1 METGPSVALVAQGI
15 ERRPPEPGAQVR
27 ILPRAPAHYPGF
39 PMALQDVLPQTWTE
53 TDGRAEMGGVPLD
66 DLARR
71 YGTPAYVYDLAH
83 LENRLAE
90 FTEAFAGWGIPVY
103 ASKAFMCTAL
113 AELLAEAGWWVDV
126 ASAGEVALARSGGVA
141 SGRLLL
147 HGNLKTDEELRL
159 AIDGSVGL
167 IAVDSLHEAGRLQ
180 RLAETAQSPE
190 PAAVMVRLNVETGLR
205 THRKVLTSGADAK
218 FGMPPAVAG
227 EAASRLADA
236 PGLRLRGAHLHAGSH
251 IADPAVYGAIV
262 SALVEFAAAHRPA
275 FREEPVLLNV
285 GGGMA
290 APYLRS
296 DPFPTPGQTAGAIAA
311 ALADCRAEK
320 RLGPVT
326 VMLEPGRSLVANAG
340 VLLYTAGVRKTLPGG
355 GEMLALDGGM
365 TDNPR
370 PALYGSRYELLPAV
384 RSPGGEAARFQVFG
398 RSCESDLLLD
408 GAELP
413 ADMGPGRTVA
423 MPAAGAYSYSM
434 SSRYNALPRPPVLFV
449 KNGKAREVVCRESP
463 ADLLGGQRG
472 LRAAPAWSPED
483 EPDSRPT
490 GGQCG

>member
-1 METGPSVALVAQGI
+1 
-15 ERRPPEPGAQVR
+15 
-27 ILPRAPAHYPGF
+27 
-39 PMALQDVLPQTWTE
+39 MALQDVLPQTWTE
-53 TDGRAEMGGVPLD
+53 SDGRVAVGGVPLEE
-66 DLARR
+66 LARR
-71 YGTPAYVYDLAH
+71 YGTPAYVYDQAH

-90 FTEAFAGWGIPVY
+90 FTAAFAGWGIPVY
-103 ASKAFMCTAL
+103 ASKAFMCAAL
-113 AELLAEAGWWVDV
+113 AEMLAEADWWVDA

-141 SGRLLL
+141 AGRLLL

-159 AIDGSVGL
+159 AVDGSVGL
-167 IAVDSLHEAGRLQ
+167 IAVDSLHEAGRLR
-180 RLAETAQSPE
+180 RLVETAPPAE
-190 PAAVMVRLNVETGLR
+190 PVSVMVRLNQETGLR

-227 EAASRLADA
+227 EAVSLMAAS

-275 FREEPVLLNV
+275 FRGEPILLNV

-296 DPFPTPGQTAGAIAA
+296 DPFPTPGQVAGVIAA
-311 ALADCRAEK
+311 ALADRRAEE
-320 RLGPVT
+320 RLGPVA
-326 VMLEPGRSLVANAG
+326 VMLEPGRSLAANAG
-340 VLLYTAGVRKTLPGG
+340 ALLYTAGVRKTLPGG

-384 RSPGGEAARFQVFG
+384 RSPGGETARFQVFG

-413 ADMGPGRTVA
+413 ADLEPGRTVV
-423 MPAAGAYSYSM
+423 MPAAGAYAYSM

-449 KNGKAREVVCRESP
+449 KDGEAREVVCRESP

-472 LRAAPAWSPED
+472 LRAAPAWSPGGG
-483 EPDSRPT
+483 PDSRPT
-490 GGQCG
+490 GGTCG

>member
-1 METGPSVALVAQGI
+1 
-15 ERRPPEPGAQVR
+15 
-27 ILPRAPAHYPGF
+27 
-39 PMALQDVLPQTWTE
+39 MALQDVLPQTWTE
-53 TDGRAEMGGVPLD
+53 TGGRAAVGGVPLD
-66 DLARR
+66 ELARR
-71 YGTPAYVYDLAH
+71 YGTPAYVYDQAH

-90 FTEAFAGWGIPVY
+90 YAAAFAGWGIPVY
-103 ASKAFMCTAL
+103 ASKAFMCAAL
-113 AELLAEAGWWVDV
+113 AELLAESEWWVDA
-126 ASAGEVALARSGGVA
+126 ASAGEAALARAGGVEA
-141 SGRLLL
+141 GRLLL

-159 AIDGSVGL
+159 AADGSVGL
-167 IAVDSLHEAGRLQ
+167 IAVDSLHEAGRLR
-180 RLAETAQSPE
+180 RLAEASPS
-190 PAAVMVRLNVETGLR
+190 PRPVSVLLRLNQETGLR

-227 EAASRLADA
+227 EAAALLAA
-236 PGLRLRGAHLHAGSH
+236 SPGLRLRGAHLHAGSH

-275 FREEPVLLNV
+275 FRGEPILLNV

-296 DPFPTPGQTAGAIAA
+296 DPFPTPGQVAGAVAA
-311 ALADCRAEK
+311 ALADRRAEK
-320 RLGPVT
+320 RLGPVA
-326 VMLEPGRSLVANAG
+326 VMLEPGRSLAANAG

-384 RSPGGEAARFQVFG
+384 RSPDGTGTLRFQVFG

-413 ADMGPGRTVA
+413 ADLGPGRTVV
-423 MPAAGAYSYSM
+423 MPAAGAYAHSM

-449 KNGKAREVVCRESP
+449 KNGEAREVVCRESP

-472 LRAAPAWSPED
+472 LRAAPAWSPGGG
-483 EPDSRPT
+483 PDSRPT
-490 GGQCG
+490 GGTCG